1 MFETHP
7 ANAGK
12 AWLVWGNA
20 VNVSRKQWD
29 SATNSWGAAT
39 TVGDDA
45 ALVQLL
51 ALLQSRT
58 VLAAVY
64 EDSQAVPD
72 DIWEMHLTGG
82 GAVWTAPVVI
92 WGGPGSGTG
101 AGLYCR
107 RALCPHYQLARDTSL
122 KETGGK

>member
-20 VNVSRKQWD
+20 ATVSAKQWD

-39 TVGDDA
+39 PIAGSDDA

-51 ALLQSRT
+51 ALPQSRT
-58 VLAAVY
+58 VLAALY
-64 EDSQAVPD
+64 EDSAAVPD

-82 GAVWTAPVVI
+82 GAIWTARADMWLGPTLGDPVLERVSI
-92 WGGPGSGTG
+92 AAERYVPIINWREIYP
-101 AGLYCR
+101 
-107 RALCPHYQLARDTSL
+107 
-122 KETGGK
+122 